1 MMAPG
6 DTVPGNLLSDLPSS
20 PQSAEV
26 FQALL
31 SLGNVRIERIVSTG
45 QVSPEG
51 FWYDQTQAEW
61 ILLVQGSA
69 TLRFEDEPH
78 ARNLGVGDYL
88 YIAPHRRHR
97 VQFTQASPPTVWLA
111 IHIESREK

>member
-1 MMAPG
+1 MTPRDA
-6 DTVPGNLLSDLPSS
+6 VSGNLLSDLPSS
-20 PQSAEV
+20 PEAAEV
-26 FQALL
+26 FHALL
-31 SLGNVRIERIVSTG
+31 SFGNVRIERIVSTG

-69 TLRFEDEPH
+69 TLRFEDELYG
-78 ARNLGVGDYL
+78 RNLAVGDFL

-111 IHIESREK
+111 IHIESNEK